1 MGSVPGVA
9 ILGAGIFTTS
19 QYLPILSNQ
28 SSTAPILKAIWS
40 RSKDA
45 AENAASSVA
54 KFFPDVVAKW
64 GEDGLIQILEDSSI
78 HAVAIVLPAQVQLEY
93 VQRALKSGKHV
104 LQEKP
109 IGPTLSDVRDV
120 LSYHSGMGSQAPVW
134 AVAENYRFEPGLIE
148 AARLVKSI
156 GDMMSFEVIVELP
169 MNSSNPYYSSAW
181 RRDVGFK
188 GGFVLD
194 GGVHFVAG
202 LRLITGCE
210 VTQVSAIARH
220 VDPLLPSPDNV
231 SALLQLENECAGVL
245 VMSYSCTAR
254 KVSWRVLGSKG
265 TVEAVRDQKDGS
277 HGYLVTFYP
286 LGGTVLS
293 KFFPF
298 SGVENEL
305 KAFVGDVSQIVYEGK
320 TAESADKRSNFIEA
334 YHDVAVIEAMLKSSN
349 NKGFPVHVDRYEEI

>member
-19 QYLPILSNQ
+19 QYLPILSKQ

-45 AENAASSVA
+45 AENAASLVA

-78 HAVAIVLPAQVQLEY
+78 HAVAIVLPAQVQVFKLY
-93 VQRALKSGKHV
+93 SISLRALKSGKHV
-104 LQEKP
+104 LQA
-109 IGPTLSDVRDV
+109 LSDVRDV

-181 RRDVGFK
+181 RRD

-231 SALLQLENECAGVL
+231 SALLYA
-245 VMSYSCTAR
+245 YSWSFYYP

-320 TAESADKRSNFIEA
+320 TAEDADKRSNVIEA

-349 NKGFPVHVDRYEEI
+349 NKGFPVHVDRYEKEI